1 MTIFKDIN
9 ELKNCVMEWGEIL
22 SHDDYLSLLK
32 EIDNSKSYDLD
43 DTEKQH
49 ICVKWIRHFIL
60 KNNITKSYKFKE
72 WLIDERDNYREL
84 MAYIERE
91 SDWINTD

>member
-22 SHDDYLSLLK
+22 SHDDYLNLLK
-32 EIDNSKSYDLD
+32 KIDSSKSYDLE

-49 ICVKWIRHFIL
+49 ICVKWIRYFIL
-60 KNNITKSYKFKE
+60 KNNITKSYTFKDT
-72 WLIDERDNYREL
+72 LIDERNNYRE
-84 MAYIERE
+84 
-91 SDWINTD
+91 